1 MHKSSLCVKQTSLLH
16 LFFFFLNTRK
26 SCTLPYLIL
35 LFIVPH
41 TTQWFN
47 QVVED
52 SFGFF
57 GLPHYNEFPMYLL
70 EVYRCFGGARRPAAL
85 SPSDCLNDSHFIHS
99 NNVIHNNFTIQFHPQ
114 FFKWQLIRYGLCHK
128 AVHNV
133 LEVIQDAS
141 FKHICTHHGK
151 LNDAYRISIFVI
163 FIKFTRCC

>member
-1 MHKSSLCVKQTSLLH
+1 MNKRSLCETNILAT
-16 LFFFFLNTRK
+16 LFFFFFFTRK

-57 GLPHYNEFPMYLL
+57 GLSHYNEFPIYLL
-70 EVYRCFGGARRPAAL
+70 EVPRCFGGARRPAAL

-99 NNVIHNNFTIQFHPQ
+99 NNVIHSNFTIQFHPQ

-133 LEVIQDAS
+133 LEVIQV
-141 FKHICTHHGK
+141 
-151 LNDAYRISIFVI
+151 LVLSIYALPVAN
-163 FIKFTRCC
+163 